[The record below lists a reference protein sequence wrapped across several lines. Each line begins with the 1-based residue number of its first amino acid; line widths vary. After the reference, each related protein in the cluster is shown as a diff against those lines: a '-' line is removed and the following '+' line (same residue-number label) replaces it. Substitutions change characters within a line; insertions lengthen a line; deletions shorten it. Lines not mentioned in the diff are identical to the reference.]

1 VKILIYSIYLS
12 EGTDG
17 VSMCTRGLVSAL
29 EHTGLDVTI
38 CTTDLGWAEKKIQEQ
53 RSKKLRI
60 FKAWSSNGADFA
72 PDLFIYLMKNCRH
85 FDVVQLHGTFN
96 FPTVFGAYVA
106 RVSKTPYIVCPRGNF
121 IPTSKIQ
128 KHVRNAIFKK
138 LFFRLLARK
147 TLIKANWVVCSSN
160 MELNA
165 TKKLIH
171 TNNLTSIPEGLN
183 ISFYLQQIAPDILK
197 DKLGI
202 DPERPLFLFL
212 GRLAKEK
219 AIPFLIDV
227 WDLIIKNVPNALLVI
242 AGANDSNQGLQKKLV
257 NNIATLHRPESILMP
272 GVVIGDLKLALLQH
286 SRCLLLPSYYES
298 FGNVVLESL
307 ASGTP
312 VIASIGTPWKT
323 LEENHFGKW
332 LPWDVNIWAEAM
344 INISR
349 DNTYQNDNFLKRSRQ
364 WVIDNFNWDNIAD
377 QYINLYKEV
386 INQHR

>member
-29 EHTGLDVTI
+29 EHIGLDVTI

-60 FKAWSSNGADFA
+60 FKAWSSDGADFA

-121 IPTSKIQ
+121 IPTPKIQ
-128 KHVRNAIFKK
+128 KHVRNVILKK

-147 TLIKANWVVCSSN
+147 TLIKANCVVCSSN
-160 MELNA
+160 MELDA
-165 TKKLIH
+165 TKKLTH

-227 WDLIIKNVPNALLVI
+227 WDLVIKNVPNALLII
-242 AGANDSNQGLQKKLV
+242 AGANDSNRGLQKLV
-257 NNIATLHRPESILMP
+257 NHIVTLRRPESILMP

-312 VIASIGTPWKT
+312 VIASIGTPWKS
-323 LEENHFGKW
+323 LEENRFGKW
-332 LPWDVNIWAEAM
+332 LPWDVEAWANAIM
-344 INISR
+344 DISV
-349 DNTYQNDNFLKRSRQ
+349 NGAYQDKAFTIRSRQ

-377 QYINLYKEV
+377 KYISLYEEIVK
-386 INQHR
+386 QHR

>member
-1 VKILIYSIYLS
+1 
-12 EGTDG
+12 
-17 VSMCTRGLVSAL
+17 
-29 EHTGLDVTI
+29 
-38 CTTDLGWAEKKIQEQ
+38 
-53 RSKKLRI
+53 
-60 FKAWSSNGADFA
+60 
-72 PDLFIYLMKNCRH
+72 
-85 FDVVQLHGTFN
+85 
-96 FPTVFGAYVA
+96 
-106 RVSKTPYIVCPRGNF
+106 
-121 IPTSKIQ
+121 
-128 KHVRNAIFKK
+128 
-138 LFFRLLARK
+138 
-147 TLIKANWVVCSSN
+147 

-332 LPWDVNIWAEAM
+332 LPWDVNIWAETM

>member
-85 FDVVQLHGTFN
+85 FDLVQLHGTFN

-165 TKKLIH
+165 TKK
-171 TNNLTSIPEGLN
+171 PY
-183 ISFYLQQIAPDILK
+183 FY
-197 DKLGI
+197 
-202 DPERPLFLFL
+202 
-212 GRLAKEK
+212 
-219 AIPFLIDV
+219 
-227 WDLIIKNVPNALLVI
+227 
-242 AGANDSNQGLQKKLV
+242 
-257 NNIATLHRPESILMP
+257 
-272 GVVIGDLKLALLQH
+272 
-286 SRCLLLPSYYES
+286 SRR
-298 FGNVVLESL
+298 
-307 ASGTP
+307 A
-312 VIASIGTPWKT
+312 
-323 LEENHFGKW
+323 
-332 LPWDVNIWAEAM
+332 
-344 INISR
+344 
-349 DNTYQNDNFLKRSRQ
+349 
-364 WVIDNFNWDNIAD
+364 
-377 QYINLYKEV
+377 
-386 INQHR
+386 